1 MHEPREPA
9 GEPPT
14 ELLGHG
20 GQELAPRVGQWVGR
34 YLVLGELGRGG
45 MAVVYA
51 AYDPELDRKVA
62 LKLLGPK
69 LAEEGDTAAA
79 ERLLREAQAL
89 ARLSHP
95 NVVQV
100 HDAGT
105 AFGQVFLT
113 MELVS
118 GSTLGAWL
126 ENGNRPWQA
135 VREHFLAAGRGLAA
149 AHAAGLVHRD
159 FKLANVLLGDDGRV
173 RVSDFGLA
181 RPVGEALPAPVA
193 GLEDRL
199 GGSRESPGGRTTEP
213 LTQPGSVVGTPLYL
227 APEVLFGAPAD
238 AQSDQFAFGVAL
250 YRALHGVFPFAGKRL
265 LDHAYAAREGRFS
278 PLPAGAPAVPA
289 WLDQVVRRALA
300 GDPASRFPSMDALLE
315 ALDRDPAVRRRR
327 LLGTATL
334 VLVGALAGA
343 LALGLTSRARARC
356 AGGEE
361 ALAGVWDNA
370 ARARLAAV
378 FAASPAAYASAAAA
392 SVEHTL
398 DDYSRLWVAARR
410 DACEATAVRGEQSE
424 ELYQRRLRC
433 FDRRLD
439 DLRALVTTLE
449 AGEIVIDKAAAAV
462 RELPTLERCSGLAVV
477 AGRLPTAADA
487 PRVRALETRL
497 AEARAQLIAGRY
509 ATGRTLAE
517 AAVTESQALGDR
529 ALESEAR
536 WLAARLAQGAGDY
549 AASEDQYFAAAAAAA
564 AIGDDRRAAE
574 VWSGLAFLVGG
585 RNSRFAEAHR
595 WERLAQ
601 AAITRFGGDPASEAE
616 LAVTRSWVARSEGDA
631 EGARAAAA
639 EAVAIYERE
648 RPADDPAL
656 GRALNMLGSALLE
669 LGRLEEA
676 RATYER
682 ALEQAQRLLGPD
694 HPTVAIR
701 LGNLA
706 LALDDLGDFEQSF
719 VVQQRA
725 FDIELRAFGPDH
737 PQLALTHG
745 NLGFSLTTLGRYE
758 EALAQHERALAIQL
772 ETLGPDHV
780 DVAVS
785 RINRAF
791 ELGHV
796 GRTREALAE
805 ARRALVEVER
815 SVGPDHEWTIAA
827 RACVGGRLVD
837 VGRHTEAIPLLE
849 RTLRERAD
857 KSPELRAQTS
867 FELAQA
873 LWVTGRDRPRA
884 LALAHEAR
892 AAFDGPSSPHR
903 KRQKAAVER
912 WLAARGG

>member
-1 MHEPREPA
+1 MIEPREPA

-14 ELLGHG
+14 ELLGRG

-62 LKLLGPK
+62 LKLLSPRI
-69 LAEEGDTAAA
+69 AEEGDSAAA

-105 AFGQVFLT
+105 AFGQVFLA

-118 GSTLGAWL
+118 GSTLGAWI
-126 ENGNRPWQA
+126 EDGSRPWRA
-135 VREHFLAAGRGLAA
+135 VLDHFLAAGRGLAA

-181 RPVGEALPAPVA
+181 RPVDAALPAPSSGPGVHLGAA
-193 GLEDRL
+193 GEA
-199 GGSRESPGGRTTEP
+199 GGRTTEP

-238 AQSDQFAFGVAL
+238 ARSDQFAFGVAL
-250 YRALHGVFPFAGKRL
+250 YRALHGEFPFVGKRL
-265 LDHAYAAREGRFS
+265 LDHAHAAREGRFS
-278 PLPAGAPAVPA
+278 PLPAGSPLVPS

-300 GDPASRFPSMDALLE
+300 GDPAARFPSMDALLD
-315 ALDRDPAVRRRR
+315 ALARDPAVRRRR
-327 LLGTATL
+327 LLGTVAL
-334 VLVGALAGA
+334 VTVGALAGA

-361 ALAGVWDNA
+361 ALAGVWDGA
-370 ARARLAAV
+370 VRDRLGAV
-378 FAASPAAYASAAAA
+378 FAASPAAYAAAAA
-392 SVEHTL
+392 TSVEHTL
-398 DDYSRLWVAARR
+398 DDYSRRWVAARR
-410 DACEATAVRGEQSE
+410 DACEATAVRREQSE

-439 DLRALVTTLE
+439 DLRALVTTLQ

-462 RELPTLERCSGLAVV
+462 RELPTLDNCSGLAVV
-477 AGRLPTAADA
+477 AGRLPTPADA
-487 PRVRALETRL
+487 PRVRALESRL

-517 AAVTESQALGDR
+517 AAVTEALALDDR

-549 AASEDQYFAAAAAAA
+549 AASEEQYFAAAAAAA
-564 AIGDDRRAAE
+564 TIGDDRRAAE

-595 WERLAQ
+595 WERLAW
-601 AAITRFGGDPASEAE
+601 AAITRLGGDPASEAE

-706 LALDDLGDFEQSF
+706 LTLDDLGDFEQSF
-719 VVQQRA
+719 VVQQQA

-745 NLGFSLTTLGRYE
+745 NLGFSLATLGRYE

-785 RINRAF
+785 RINRAH

-805 ARRALVEVER
+805 ARRALADVER
-815 SVGPDHEWTIAA
+815 HVGPDHEWTIAA
-827 RACVGGRLVD
+827 RACLGGRLVD
-837 VGRHTEAIPLLE
+837 VGRHAEAIPLLE

-857 KSPELRAQTS
+857 KSPELRAQTT

-873 LWVTGRDRPRA
+873 LWATGRDRSRARA
-884 LALAHEAR
+884 LALEAR
-892 AAFDGPSSPHR
+892 TAFDGPSPHR

-912 WLAARGG
+912 WLAAHGG